1 MNLTETLKMLRNRG
15 IEPTAVSYARFSSDN
30 QREESI
36 EAQQRALNEFAQAYN
51 IDIIHEYADRAKS
64 ATSDAREEFQK
75 MIEDSNK
82 HEFRFVIVH
91 KLDRFSRNRAD
102 MIGYRIKLRNN
113 GVQLISVIEQYDPE
127 SPEGALMEG
136 MIEAMSEFYS
146 RNLSREVKKGLKE
159 NALRAKSNGGIPP
172 LGYDIDPETKKYVIN
187 KEEAAAVRLIFEMT
201 QNHYPYQEI
210 IDRLHANGYRTKI
223 GNYFQRNS
231 LYEILRNPRYAGT
244 YVYFRVASA
253 DYITKTRNNHLYNP
267 EPIIVP
273 NGIPAII
280 TQKLFDNVQKILD
293 NRKNKHAKTY
303 KENYLLSGLIRC
315 GECGSAYAGNR
326 TVLRSGKLNITYRC
340 DSRKNK
346 VGRTCD
352 NGAINRDYIEG
363 SVIEYI
369 QSIIFHKDLFP
380 SLLAR
385 YNTALAAANAT
396 VTQQIRDLSTRI
408 AGIEKAI
415 NNILLALE
423 NCTSHALIS
432 HLTELEKQKNTLE
445 QRRREITEQN
455 AITPISESH
464 LKSLID
470 KAKALMKQD
479 GFPSRRRIVET
490 FIEKVLVFKNRA
502 EIILNAA
509 PFVTK
514 GDYTKYHK
522 IIPKKA

>member
-1 MNLTETLKMLRNRG
+1 M
-15 IEPTAVSYARFSSDN
+15 
-30 QREESI
+30 
-36 EAQQRALNEFAQAYN
+36 
-51 IDIIHEYADRAKS
+51 
-64 ATSDAREEFQK
+64 
-75 MIEDSNK
+75 
-82 HEFRFVIVH
+82 
-91 KLDRFSRNRAD
+91 
-102 MIGYRIKLRNN
+102 
-113 GVQLISVIEQYDPE
+113 
-127 SPEGALMEG
+127 
-136 MIEAMSEFYS
+136 
-146 RNLSREVKKGLKE
+146 
-159 NALRAKSNGGIPP
+159 
-172 LGYDIDPETKKYVIN
+172 
-187 KEEAAAVRLIFEMT
+187 
-201 QNHYPYQEI
+201 
-210 IDRLHANGYRTKI
+210 
-223 GNYFQRNS
+223 
-231 LYEILRNPRYAGT
+231 
-244 YVYFRVASA
+244 
-253 DYITKTRNNHLYNP
+253 
-267 EPIIVP
+267 
-273 NGIPAII
+273 
-280 TQKLFDNVQKILD
+280 
-293 NRKNKHAKTY
+293 
-303 KENYLLSGLIRC
+303 
-315 GECGSAYAGNR
+315 
-326 TVLRSGKLNITYRC
+326 
-340 DSRKNK
+340 
-346 VGRTCD
+346 
-352 NGAINRDYIEG
+352 
-363 SVIEYI
+363 IEYI

-432 HLTELEKQKNTLE
+432 HLPELEKQKNTLE
-445 QRRREITEQN
+445 QRRRETTEQN